1 MRPEKSMRKKPFWEE
16 NERITI
22 IFRIVKV
29 RSTQQ
34 SGIITHYNH
43 DQKGV
48 FYMRLKY
55 MILGAGGT
63 GGILG
68 AALTKAGKDVTF
80 IARGSN
86 LETMRN
92 NGLIIR
98 HLWDQMEE
106 HLEVRALSMEES
118 CALSLA
124 PDVIFICVKG
134 YSLDSVLPFIRQTA
148 GPRTII
154 IPILN
159 IYGTGARMQKEL
171 PDCTVLDGCI
181 YVSASLEHPGI
192 LVQHGPILKVVFGPR
207 DPSYI
212 SPAAHN
218 SCPQRFYYS

>member
-1 MRPEKSMRKKPFWEE
+1 M
-16 NERITI
+16 N
-22 IFRIVKV
+22 
-29 RSTQQ
+29 
-34 SGIITHYNH
+34 
-43 DQKGV
+43 
-48 FYMRLKY
+48 LKY

-80 IARGSN
+80 IARSSN
-86 LETMRN
+86 LDAMRN

-98 HLWDQMEE
+98 HLWDQTEE

-124 PDVIFICVKG
+124 PEVIFICVKE
-134 YSLDSVLPFIRQTA
+134 YSLDSVLPFIRQTT

-159 IYGTGARMQKEL
+159 IYGTGARVQKEL

-181 YVSASLEHPGI
+181 YVSASLEHPGV
-192 LVQHGPILKVVFGPR
+192 LVQHGPIFKSCLRSQGSFLYFSDFISHSIGSLRKRYRWSFIHPYPKGCFGEIFLCLPYR
-207 DPSYI
+207 SCRSLPSCRGRRF
-212 SPAAHN
+212 SKGRT
-218 SCPQRFYYS
+218 CP

>member
-1 MRPEKSMRKKPFWEE
+1 M
-16 NERITI
+16 N
-22 IFRIVKV
+22 
-29 RSTQQ
+29 
-34 SGIITHYNH
+34 
-43 DQKGV
+43 
-48 FYMRLKY
+48 LKY

-68 AALTKAGKDVTF
+68 SALTKAGKDVTF

-86 LETMRN
+86 LDAMRN

-98 HLWDQMEE
+98 HLWDQTEE

-124 PDVIFICVKG
+124 PEVIFICVKE

-181 YVSASLEHPGI
+181 YVSASLEHPGV
-192 LVQHGPILKVVFGPR
+192 LVQHGPILRVVFGGAR
-207 DPSYI
+207 
-212 SPAAHN
+212 
-218 SCPQRFYYS
+218 

>member
-22 IFRIVKV
+22 VFRIVKV

-34 SGIITHYNH
+34 SGIIIHYNH

-48 FYMRLKY
+48 FYMSLKY

-159 IYGTGARMQKEL
+159 IYGTGARMQKKL

-192 LVQHGPILKVVFGPR
+192 LVQHGPILKVVFGP
-207 DPSYI
+207 
-212 SPAAHN
+212 
-218 SCPQRFYYS
+218 

>member
-1 MRPEKSMRKKPFWEE
+1 
-16 NERITI
+16 
-22 IFRIVKV
+22 
-29 RSTQQ
+29 
-34 SGIITHYNH
+34 
-43 DQKGV
+43 
-48 FYMRLKY
+48 

-68 AALTKAGKDVTF
+68 ATLTKAGKDVTF

-86 LETMRN
+86 LDAMRN

-98 HLWDQMEE
+98 HLWDQTEE

-124 PDVIFICVKG
+124 PEVIFICVKE

-181 YVSASLEHPGI
+181 YVSASLEHPGV
-192 LVQHGPILKVVFGPR
+192 LVQHGPYLKGCLRSQGSFLYFSDFISHSIGSLRKRYRWSFIHPYPKGCFGEIFLCLPYR
-207 DPSYI
+207 SCWSLPSCRGRRF
-212 SPAAHN
+212 SKGRT
-218 SCPQRFYYS
+218 CP

>member
-1 MRPEKSMRKKPFWEE
+1 M
-16 NERITI
+16 N
-22 IFRIVKV
+22 
-29 RSTQQ
+29 
-34 SGIITHYNH
+34 
-43 DQKGV
+43 
-48 FYMRLKY
+48 LKY

-68 AALTKAGKDVTF
+68 SALTKAGKDVTF

-86 LETMRN
+86 LDAMRN

-98 HLWDQMEE
+98 HLWDQTEE

-124 PDVIFICVKG
+124 PEVIFICVKE

-159 IYGTGARMQKEL
+159 IYGTGARVQKEL

-181 YVSASLEHPGI
+181 YVSASLEHPGV
-192 LVQHGPILKVVFGPR
+192 LVKGCLRFQESFLYFSDFISHSIRSLRKRYRWSFIHPYPKGCFGEIFLCLPYR
-207 DPSYI
+207 SCRSLPSCR
-212 SPAAHN
+212 SRRFSKGR
-218 SCPQRFYYS
+218 SCP

>member
-1 MRPEKSMRKKPFWEE
+1 M
-16 NERITI
+16 N
-22 IFRIVKV
+22 
-29 RSTQQ
+29 
-34 SGIITHYNH
+34 
-43 DQKGV
+43 
-48 FYMRLKY
+48 LKY

-68 AALTKAGKDVTF
+68 SALTKAGKDVTF

-86 LETMRN
+86 LDAMRN

-98 HLWDQMEE
+98 HLWDQTEE

-124 PDVIFICVKG
+124 PEVIFICVKE

-159 IYGTGARMQKEL
+159 IYGTGARMQKKL

-181 YVSASLEHPGI
+181 YVSASLEHPGV
-192 LVQHGPILKVVFGPR
+192 LVQQAEYQTSGKGQR
-207 DPSYI
+207 G
-212 SPAAHN
+212 N
-218 SCPQRFYYS
+218 SWESEYGKNLTFTLSTQ

>member
-1 MRPEKSMRKKPFWEE
+1 MFWRIAGVHRIARSNPGLGFRKEFFM
-16 NERITI
+16 N
-22 IFRIVKV
+22 
-29 RSTQQ
+29 
-34 SGIITHYNH
+34 
-43 DQKGV
+43 
-48 FYMRLKY
+48 LKY

-68 AALTKAGKDVTF
+68 ATLTKAGKDVTF

-86 LETMRN
+86 LDAMRN

-98 HLWDQMEE
+98 HLWDQTEE

-124 PDVIFICVKG
+124 PEVIFICVKE

-159 IYGTGARMQKEL
+159 IYGTGA
-171 PDCTVLDGCI
+171 GCRKNYRI
-181 YVSASLEHPGI
+181 VPFWMDASMFLHP
-192 LVQHGPILKVVFGPR
+192 
-207 DPSYI
+207 
-212 SPAAHN
+212 
-218 SCPQRFYYS
+218 

>member
-1 MRPEKSMRKKPFWEE
+1 M
-16 NERITI
+16 N
-22 IFRIVKV
+22 
-29 RSTQQ
+29 
-34 SGIITHYNH
+34 
-43 DQKGV
+43 
-48 FYMRLKY
+48 LKY

-68 AALTKAGKDVTF
+68 SALTKAGKDVTF

-86 LETMRN
+86 LDAMRN

-98 HLWDQMEE
+98 HLWDQTEE

-124 PDVIFICVKG
+124 PEVIFICVKE

-171 PDCTVLDGCI
+171 PGLYRSGWMHLCFCILRTSRCSGSARSYLKGCLRSQGSFLYFSDFI
-181 YVSASLEHPGI
+181 GHSIGSLR
-192 LVQHGPILKVVFGPR
+192 KR
-207 DPSYI
+207 Y
-212 SPAAHN
+212 
-218 SCPQRFYYS
+218 